1 MYFLTYTQVKLP
13 KQNSRS
19 CLTEKMS
26 TTEMV
31 NLNGEAGRT
40 ANIFR
45 KKKKKER
52 FNGSYEVQVPKLS
65 SSSNANMRRLYNIS
79 MVWYTT
85 DSTYSTIPR

>member
-1 MYFLTYTQVKLP
+1 MPNRKDEHYRDGKLKWGGGQDRKYFQ
-13 KQNSRS
+13 
-19 CLTEKMS
+19 
-26 TTEMV
+26 
-31 NLNGEAGRT
+31 
-40 ANIFR
+40 

-85 DSTYSTIPR
+85 DSTYNTIPR

>member
-45 KKKKKER
+45 KKKRKKDLMAVMR
-52 FNGSYEVQVPKLS
+52 FKYPSYLQVL
-65 SSSNANMRRLYNIS
+65 MQI
-79 MVWYTT
+79 
-85 DSTYSTIPR
+85 